1 MIKCLKCGTILY
13 SNSQHD
19 FVKCPCNNE
28 TFEDG
33 GQGISQRVGGKSLDY
48 IKSLYN
54 CATCKFFRSV
64 EERELGYLKGKCV
77 GFPVWVNRKVY
88 FQEENEIIW
97 DKFTNQIYNLRG
109 VEIEECKVWKSMFQ
123 EYN

>member
-13 SNSQHD
+13 SKSQHD
-19 FVKCPCNNE
+19 CDKCPCDNE

-33 GQGISQRVGGKSLDY
+33 GQGTSQRVGGKSLDY
-48 IKSLYN
+48 VKSLYN
-54 CATCKFFRSV
+54 CATCRFFHSIK
-64 EERELGYLKGKCV
+64 ERKSSYKGICI
-77 GFPVWVNRKVY
+77 GFPDWVKNKVY

-97 DKFTNQIYNLRG
+97 DKFTNQIYSVCG
-109 VEIEECKVWKSMFQ
+109 GEIEECKVWKSMFQ